1 MRDFLKQEVAIG
13 DHLVFAHGPRS
24 LHLGVVKN
32 VGKKMFSISQ
42 QSGVGKR
49 INKYPDAVVKIT
61 PEQAFWQVLTS

>member
-13 DHLVFAHGPRS
+13 DHLVFAHGKS

-49 INKYPDAVVKIT
+49 ILKYPEAVVKIT
-61 PEQAFWQVLTS
+61 SEQAFWQVLTS